1 MPALPFGAG
10 TFGTVAERDWM
21 DGALTVY
28 ANGRFCRYDEAKIGL
43 MTHALHYG
51 TGCFEGVRG
60 FWSARDEELYLFQ
73 LEDHYERLHASAK
86 ILMMKVPHTVAE
98 LVKITTELCARNNF
112 RGDVYVRPLMY
123 KANEEIG
130 VRLHDVR
137 DALAIMAIPFDRYF
151 DATEG
156 LNCTVSAWRR
166 IDDTTAPARAKV
178 TGVYINSALA
188 KSEAILNGYDE
199 AILLSAD
206 GHVSEGSAENIF
218 VVKKGVIYTPDASQN
233 ILEGCTRKTLMTL
246 ADAELGLTVVE
257 RAIDRSELFTADE
270 VFISGSA
277 AGLQF
282 VRAVDH
288 RVVGDGTQGP
298 IAKKL
303 ADLYDKVVRGAL
315 PTYHPWLTRTYGS
328 RKAAAV

>member
-1 MPALPFGAG
+1 
-10 TFGTVAERDWM
+10 M
-21 DGALTVY
+21 DNGLTIY
-28 ANGRFCRYDEAKIGL
+28 ANGGYCRYDEAKIGL

-60 FWSARDEELYLFQ
+60 FWSASAEELYLFQ
-73 LEDHYERLHASAK
+73 LQEHYDRLHASAK
-86 ILMMKVPHTVAE
+86 ILMMKVPHDVAKLIE
-98 LVKITTELCARNNF
+98 ITTELCARNGF

-123 KANEEIG
+123 KSNEEIG

-137 DALAIMAIPFDRYF
+137 DALAIIAMPFDRYF
-151 DATEG
+151 DATSG

-218 VVKKGVIYTPDASQN
+218 IVKKGVIYTPDASQN
-233 ILEGCTRKTLMTL
+233 ILEGCTRNTLMTL
-246 ADAELGLTVVE
+246 ARAELGLTVVE

-282 VRAVDH
+282 VRAIDH
-288 RVVGDGTQGP
+288 RSVGDGTQGP
-298 IAKKL
+298 IAKQL
-303 ADLYDKVVRGAL
+303 AALYDQVVRGAL
-315 PTYHPWLTRTYGS
+315 PAYAAWLTPTYAG
-328 RKAAAV
+328 RKVAAG

>member
-1 MPALPFGAG
+1 
-10 TFGTVAERDWM
+10 M

-28 ANGRFCRYDEAKIGL
+28 ANGKFCRYDEAKIGL

-60 FWSARDEELYLFQ
+60 FWSSRDEELYLFQ
-73 LEDHYERLHASAK
+73 LQDHYERLHASAK

-98 LVKITTELCARNNF
+98 LVSITTELCVRNNF
-112 RGDVYVRPLMY
+112 RSDVYIRPLMY
-123 KANEEIG
+123 KSNEEIG
-130 VRLHDVR
+130 VRLHDVN
-137 DALAIMAIPFDRYF
+137 DALAIMAMPFDRYF
-151 DATEG
+151 DATAG

-178 TGVYINSALA
+178 TGIYINSALA

-199 AILLSAD
+199 AILLSSD

-218 VVKKGVIYTPDASQN
+218 IVKKGVIYTPDASQN

-246 ADAELGLTVVE
+246 ADAEFGMTVIE

-288 RVVGDGTQGP
+288 RIVGDGTQGP
-298 IAKKL
+298 VSKKL

-315 PTYHPWLTRTYGS
+315 PTYHPWLTKTYGR
-328 RKAAAV
+328 RKPAAV

>member
-1 MPALPFGAG
+1 
-10 TFGTVAERDWM
+10 M
-21 DGALTVY
+21 DNGLTVY
-28 ANGRFCRYDEAKIGL
+28 AKGRFCRYDEAKIGL

-60 FWSARDEELYLFQ
+60 FWSPRDEELYLFQ
-73 LEDHYERLHASAK
+73 LDDHYERLHASAK

-98 LVKITTELCARNNF
+98 LVEITTELCARNAF

-123 KANEEIG
+123 KSNEEIG
-130 VRLHDVR
+130 VRLHDVH
-137 DALAIMAIPFDRYF
+137 DELAIMAMPFDRYF
-151 DATEG
+151 DATAG

-199 AILLSAD
+199 AILLSSD

-218 VVKKGVIYTPDASQN
+218 IVKKGVIYTPDASQN

-246 ADAELGLTVVE
+246 AGAELGLTVVE

-288 RVVGDGTQGP
+288 RIVGDGTQGP
-298 IAKKL
+298 IAAKL

-315 PTYHPWLTRTYGS
+315 PTYHSWLTRTYGG

>member
-1 MPALPFGAG
+1 
-10 TFGTVAERDWM
+10 M

-28 ANGRFCRYDEAKIGL
+28 ANGGFCRYDEAKIGL

-73 LEDHYERLHASAK
+73 LQDHYERLHASAK
-86 ILMMKVPHTVAE
+86 ILMMKVPNSVAE
-98 LVKITTELCARNNF
+98 LVEITTELCARNKF
-112 RGDVYVRPLMY
+112 RSDVYVRPLMY
-123 KANEEIG
+123 KSNEEIG

-137 DALAIMAIPFDRYF
+137 DALAIMAMPFDRYF
-151 DATEG
+151 DATAG
-156 LNCTVSAWRR
+156 LNCTVSGWRR

-188 KSEAILNGYDE
+188 KSEAIL
-199 AILLSAD
+199 
-206 GHVSEGSAENIF
+206 EGSAENIF
-218 VVKKGVIYTPDASQN
+218 MVKKGVIYTPDASQN

-246 ADAELGLTVVE
+246 AVAELGLTVIE

-282 VRAVDH
+282 VRAIDH

-298 IAKKL
+298 ISMKL
-303 ADLYDKVVRGAL
+303 ADLYDKVVRGQL
-315 PTYHPWLTRTYGS
+315 PTYRSWLTPTYAS
-328 RKAAAV
+328 RKPAAV

>member
-1 MPALPFGAG
+1 
-10 TFGTVAERDWM
+10 
-21 DGALTVY
+21 
-28 ANGRFCRYDEAKIGL
+28 
-43 MTHALHYG
+43 
-51 TGCFEGVRG
+51 
-60 FWSARDEELYLFQ
+60 
-73 LEDHYERLHASAK
+73 
-86 ILMMKVPHTVAE
+86 
-98 LVKITTELCARNNF
+98 
-112 RGDVYVRPLMY
+112 
-123 KANEEIG
+123 
-130 VRLHDVR
+130 
-137 DALAIMAIPFDRYF
+137 
-151 DATEG
+151 
-156 LNCTVSAWRR
+156 
-166 IDDTTAPARAKV
+166 
-178 TGVYINSALA
+178 VYINSALA

-218 VVKKGVIYTPDASQN
+218 IVKKGVIYTPDASQN

-288 RVVGDGTQGP
+288 RIVGDGKQGP
-298 IAKKL
+298 IASKL

-315 PTYHPWLTRTYGS
+315 PTYHPWLTRTYAS
-328 RKAAAV
+328 RKTAAV